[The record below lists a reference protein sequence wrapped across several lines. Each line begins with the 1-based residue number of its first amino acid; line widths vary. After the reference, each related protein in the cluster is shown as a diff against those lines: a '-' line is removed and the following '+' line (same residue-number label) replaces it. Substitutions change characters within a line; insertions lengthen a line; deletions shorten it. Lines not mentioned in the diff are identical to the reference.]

1 MVESLKQ
8 GYQVMVFVHSR
19 KDTGKTARVLADL
32 VAKGGDGAL
41 LDTRDH
47 DKYGLFAKDVRRSR
61 WDGVENL

>member
-19 KDTGKTARVLADL
+19 KDTGKTARVLADMA
-32 VAKGGDGAL
+32 AKSGGDLGL

-61 WDGVENL
+61 